1 MKYKEEYKDWLWEQ
15 IMLENKD
22 KSPRK
27 EKKKPKKKKMTTP
40 KNYGMMAAKVMIPSV
55 DDSRVMLENKDKS
68 PRKEKKK
75 PKKKVK

>member
-27 EKKKPKKKKMTTP
+27 EKKKPKKK
-40 KNYGMMAAKVMIPSV
+40 
-55 DDSRVMLENKDKS
+55 
-68 PRKEKKK
+68 
-75 PKKKVK
+75 VK